1 MLLTLL
7 ILVVCLVLQLFLPW
21 WIAAPVAFGLAFWR
35 AKSSR
40 EAWLAGF
47 LSIFL
52 LWGAAAFFHN
62 FRNDSILAARVA
74 QVIPVKFPI
83 VLLLLTALI
92 GGVISGLAA
101 WSGYCWK
108 RLFSAKR

>member
-21 WIAAPVAFGLAFWR
+21 WIVAPVAFGLAFWR

-47 LSIFL
+47 LSVFV
-52 LWGAAAFFHN
+52 LWGATALFHD
-62 FRNDSILAARVA
+62 FRNDGVLAARVA
-74 QVIPVKFPI
+74 QVIPVKFPP
-83 VLLLLTALI
+83 VLVLLTALI
-92 GGVISGLAA
+92 GGLVSGLAA

-108 RLFSAKR
+108 RALSTER